1 MSCIRLNLID
11 RERTVSGIVHGS
23 IGDRVIAALSA
34 QPETVHELILAL
46 ARFEKPRGDESMLA
60 WFDSGEN
67 FESYDAGL
75 VIVDL
80 AGQVVMI
87 DSTYS
92 APALMRGHRGGTS
105 YEPAVDASLFEG
117 KRSAESGEAFVE
129 QQQDQAFL
137 APEEPITFEVGYHN
151 GEVLTDV
158 RIPYRIPEG
167 WLFVGSVPEY
177 EGVWNKRRAGR
188 AKQIMLGWIDVR
200 DILFGRP
207 LSEFIASEIHHAVD
221 LETESL
227 FSEIHARWLTTARED
242 LRERTPRDWLLA
254 QKDFIDFD
262 LWSRE
267 LQWSFTGECPPP
279 LLPSSYAYRYAGFGT
294 HEICLYYDL
303 IRLLLAESYQ
313 QASAGRLTS
322 VENEIERLEQIKH
335 AWLEAPDPESHGK
348 SPALMIEWERKRI
361 PLVLTPKESIIDED
375 CPICQAVAADVET
388 PMFWH
393 LDGCNMDD
401 QFEFSFFKTRAEWEE
416 ERQRMEELDK
426 EYRRQKAGEKREEF
440 ESAAAGFEPF

>member
-23 IGDRVIAALSA
+23 IGDRMIAALSA
-34 QPETVHELILAL
+34 QPETIHELVLAL
-46 ARFEKPRGDESMLA
+46 ARFEKPTGDESMLA

-92 APALMRGHRGGTS
+92 APALMSDHRSGASFELAGNAS
-105 YEPAVDASLFEG
+105 PAGE
-117 KRSAESGEAFVE
+117 KRSAESGEGIVE
-129 QQQDQAFL
+129 QQRQQTFL
-137 APEEPITFEVGYHN
+137 APEEPTTFEVGYHN
-151 GEVLTDV
+151 GEKLTDV

-188 AKQIMLGWIDVR
+188 AKQIMCDWIDAR

-207 LSEFIASEIHHAVD
+207 LSEFIASEIRQAVD
-221 LETESL
+221 LEAENL
-227 FSEIHARWLTTARED
+227 FSEIHARWLTTPRED

-267 LQWSFTGECPPP
+267 LQWSFTGECPPS
-279 LLPSSYAYRYAGFGT
+279 LLPTSYAYRYAGFGT
-294 HEICLYYDL
+294 HEMVLYYEL
-303 IRLLLAESYQ
+303 IRLLLAESHQ
-313 QASAGRLTS
+313 QARAGLPTS

-375 CPICQAVAADVET
+375 CPICQAVAADLET

-393 LDGCNMDD
+393 LDGCNMDE
-401 QFEFSFFKTRAEWEE
+401 QFEFSFCKTREEWEAE
-416 ERQRMEELDK
+416 KQRMEEFEQ
-426 EYRRQKAGEKREEF
+426 EYRRQKPEEVQDEF
-440 ESAAAGFEPF
+440 ESTAASFEPC

>member
-11 RERTVSGIVHGS
+11 RERTVNGIVHGS

-34 QPETVHELILAL
+34 QPETVHELVLAL
-46 ARFEKPRGDESMLA
+46 ARFEKPIDGESMLA

-75 VIVDL
+75 VVVDL

-92 APALMRGHRGGTS
+92 APALMSDRRGAAS
-105 YEPAVDASLFEG
+105 FEAAVDASPFG
-117 KRSAESGEAFVE
+117 GTASAESAEAIVE
-129 QQQDQAFL
+129 QQQQQTFL

-188 AKQIMLGWIDVR
+188 AKQIMSGWIDVR

-207 LSEFIASEIHHAVD
+207 LSQFIASELHQAVD
-221 LETESL
+221 LEAANL

-242 LRERTPRDWLLA
+242 LRDRTPRDWLLA

-267 LQWSFTGECPPP
+267 LQWSFTAECPPP
-279 LLPSSYAYRYAGFGT
+279 LLPTSYAYRYAGFGT
-294 HEICLYYDL
+294 HEICLYYEL
-303 IRLLLAESYQ
+303 IRFLLAESHQ
-313 QASAGRLTS
+313 QARAGRLIS
-322 VENEIERLEQIKH
+322 IENEIERLEQIKH

-375 CPICQAVAADVET
+375 CPICQAVAADLET

-401 QFEFSFFKTRAEWEE
+401 QFEFSFCKTRAEWEAE
-416 ERQRMEELDK
+416 NQRMEELER
-426 EYRRQKAGEKREEF
+426 EYRREKAGEKQEEF
-440 ESAAAGFEPF
+440 EPTAASFEPC